1 MTIDMKTPIF
11 SSIRHLA
18 LLTILLCCCQTTGV
32 AEEPKPLPIKALERF
47 GAPSDN
53 VPVAGPGTFSFELPQ
68 SGRAL
73 RVTGRV
79 GAHKANW
86 VMHLLGARSRPLS
99 TLNLSV
105 TDPVEAYLNVQFVLP
120 DRSRFRRPYFVKPDL
135 KFYPPKSRQGRFN
148 MQLADKAAFDERN
161 DVAAKYH
168 LFPSALEHPFTIHL
182 ETTSDGLRVWL
193 DGRFIGDVPSDS
205 GAVAGRITLP
215 REGAVFGAVD
225 APGLAQGR
233 FLPLDL
239 DPYGR
244 PGAIEIKTLPEGL
257 SMGGPNDLEGLPFL
271 TVSPGR
277 NINVGLSRWLEEKID
292 PPDFCDNDTTRSA
305 FDGCPETIMLR
316 VPKENFLAAHVL
328 CAVDPGRGLAPALT
342 LRLTRFGNHY
352 GDSGGRT
359 DQAIGDTTVCLPVD
373 SGAGGLPPGVRAL
386 GAVEVNTVVPRVH
399 MWTYAKRKLPV
410 YLVRVPLKVGAV
422 ADLLGEDA
430 PVFGRRRDY
439 WNIELTKEIRTTVQ
453 QFNLQSY
460 RLKPVG
466 LPSAVHVLGMTLE
479 RAPVDVQISA
489 REKGNIFYAAKD
501 PAFEVRLLN
510 HQDTPS
516 KVTVTCDI
524 AGLDGEKTQRTLA
537 LDVPAGGEQPGT
549 AEGRIPL
556 NMDTLGYFDAV
567 LTAHLA
573 DGTEIWREPTAFALL
588 PPDTR
593 EAGGE
598 SPFGVWWFAQTHG
611 CSKKLEWIGPILR
624 KAGIRHC
631 CPGRFTEEELKPYK
645 LSYSMVP
652 SMHRRP
658 ERAKKF
664 IKNHPNIRLAMIFH
678 ERGIPDTEVPFPELM
693 GKPEP
698 ELSERGK
705 AVFDK
710 YWKTGEEIATW
721 YRENHPSIKLSFGN
735 SPPGISVWFMRRGWP
750 KKWVDCFGMEGV
762 GAWHMTESPPRR
774 GAMQEV
780 WMLSEMRKHYGYE
793 HVPVSSGYEYITRG
807 SQPGALTE
815 RQQGE
820 YHTRDAIHGLA
831 YGFLSINI
839 GLADDCA
846 DSYYNTIYGGSG
858 FVRRNPLLT
867 PKPVYVMYATM
878 TQMLDRAKYERAV
891 DSGSRSLYVLEF
903 TRGAKRVH
911 PIWTLRGRRELSL
924 TVEDATVSVTDSMG
938 NTRNLAAQGRVIS
951 LEASTAPTYLV
962 TASPVLKVVAGPA
975 HYDETPPENA
985 FVVDALSD
993 PAAWLVEQEPD
1004 TYLETFATDLPYVR
1018 GKFEVRAATDARKGK
1033 ALELELLAAP
1043 DVPKLTGRY
1052 LSLRPKDPVTL
1063 EKEATRI
1070 GTWVKGNSCWGRVFW
1085 EFTDAK
1091 GETWFSTSDET
1102 SGWEVSDWKNRS
1114 CINFDGWCFVS
1125 MRIPKRYPG
1134 GFHHPEDRDWRYEGR
1149 TQDGVVQH
1157 PITVTRIVVAMRDHQ
1172 VYVTEM
1178 VPAQS
1183 RTIRL
1188 KDLTVGLVGE

>member
-1 MTIDMKTPIF
+1 MADTISKTVRCPALVLAFLPLVCGNAAGEATSPLIVRAADE
-11 SSIRHLA
+11 SSITPGGETVPGPATRTFDLP
-18 LLTILLCCCQTTGV
+18 
-32 AEEPKPLPIKALERF
+32 EP
-47 GAPSDN
+47 
-53 VPVAGPGTFSFELPQ
+53 
-68 SGRAL
+68 GRAL

-79 GAHKANW
+79 GAQKANW
-86 VMHLLGARSRPLS
+86 VMYLLDERGRPRS
-99 TLNLSV
+99 TLSLSV
-105 TDPVEAYLNVQFVLP
+105 TDPLEAYLNVQFVLP

-148 MQLADKAAFDERN
+148 MQLADKAAFDERD

-182 ETTSDGLRVWL
+182 EATSDGLGVWL
-193 DGRFIGDVPSDS
+193 DGRFIGNVPADS
-205 GAVAGRITLP
+205 GVAAGRITL
-215 REGAVFGAVD
+215 GKGCAVLGAVD
-225 APGLAQGR
+225 VPGLRRGP

-239 DPYGR
+239 NPYGR
-244 PGAIEIKTLPEGL
+244 PGALGVQTLPEEL
-257 SMGGPNDLEGLPFL
+257 SMGSLNDFKGLPLL
-271 TVSPGR
+271 TVPPGR

-292 PPDFCDNDTTRSA
+292 PPDFCDTDTTRSA
-305 FDGCPETIMLR
+305 FDGCPETIILR

-328 CAVDPGRGLAPALT
+328 CAVDPSPGLSPALT

-359 DQAIGDTTVCLPVD
+359 DQAIGDTTVYLPAD
-373 SGAGGLPPGVRAL
+373 PEAGELPRGVRAL
-386 GAVEVNTVVPRVH
+386 GAVEVNAVVPRVH
-399 MWTYAKRKLPV
+399 MWTYTKRKLPV

-430 PVFGRRRDY
+430 ATFGRRNDY
-439 WNIELTKEIRTTVQ
+439 WNLELTKEIRTTVQ

-466 LPSAVHVLGMTLE
+466 LPSAVHVLAMTLE
-479 RAPVDVQISA
+479 RAPVDVRISA

-501 PAFEVRLLN
+501 PAFEVRLVN
-510 HQDTPS
+510 CQDTTS
-516 KVTVTCDI
+516 KVTVTCDVT
-524 AGLDGEKTQRTLA
+524 GFDGKKTQRTLA
-537 LDVPAGGEQPGT
+537 LDVAARGEEPGV

-556 NMDTLGYFDAV
+556 DMDTLGYFDAV
-567 LTAHLA
+567 ITARLE
-573 DGTEIWREPTAFALL
+573 DGTETWREPTSFALL
-588 PPDTR
+588 PPDRR
-593 EAGGE
+593 EASDE

-611 CSKKLEWIGPILR
+611 CCKKLEWLGPILQ

-631 CPGRFTEEELKPYK
+631 CPGPFTEEELKPYK

-658 ERAKKF
+658 DRAKAFLEK
-664 IKNHPNIRLAMIFH
+664 HPNIRLAMIFH

-693 GKPEP
+693 GKPKP
-698 ELSERGK
+698 ELSERAK

-710 YWKTGEEIATW
+710 YWKAAEEVATW
-721 YRENHPSIKLSFGN
+721 YRENHPNIKLSFGN
-735 SPPGISVWFMRRGWP
+735 SPPGISVWFMRHGWP

-762 GAWHMTESPPRR
+762 GAWHMPESPPRR

-780 WMLSEMRKHYGYE
+780 WWLSEMRKHYGYE
-793 HVPVSSGYEYITRG
+793 DVPVSSGYEYITRG

-831 YGFLSINI
+831 YGFPSINI
-839 GLADDCA
+839 GLADDCP
-846 DSYYNTIYGGSG
+846 DSYYSTIYGGSG

-867 PKPVYVMYATM
+867 PKPGYVMYATM

-903 TRGAKRVH
+903 VRGASRVY
-911 PIWTLRGRRELSL
+911 PIWTLRGRRALTLS
-924 TVEDATVSVTDSMG
+924 VGDGPVSVTDSMG
-938 NTRNLAAQGRVIS
+938 NTRELTPRNGTVE
-951 LEASTAPTYLV
+951 LEAITAPMYLV
-962 TASPVLKVVAGPA
+962 SSAPVQKVTAGEARYEEGPPDNAAVLNTLSEPA
-975 HYDETPPENA
+975 E
-985 FVVDALSD
+985 
-993 PAAWLVEQEPD
+993 WLIDQDRD
-1004 TYLETFATDLPYVR
+1004 TYLETFADDVPYAQ
-1018 GKFEVRAATDARKGK
+1018 GKFEVRSVTDAQKGK
-1033 ALELELLAAP
+1033 ALELELLPAP

-1052 LSLRPKDPVTL
+1052 LSLKLKEPVTL

-1070 GTWVKGNSCWGRVFW
+1070 GTWVKGNSCWGRIFW
-1085 EFTDAK
+1085 EFKDAR

-1114 CINFDGWCFVS
+1114 SINFDGWCFVS
-1125 MRIPKRYPG
+1125 LRIPKRYRG
-1134 GFHHPEDRDWRYEGR
+1134 GFHMPDDRDWRYEGGN
-1149 TQDGVVQH
+1149 QDGVVQH
-1157 PITVTRIVVAMRDHQ
+1157 PITVTRVVVALRDHQ